1 MRSRWPWMSI
11 TVLLVGLCAAPS
23 AFADDEDDAPEPPP
37 KHVSGHGIF
46 NKMYDAVANLS
57 QPKAPPPRPPSK
69 NAKGAATGTITII
82 NASHVDRAQADAAYF
97 RRLAVCDH
105 LREIAAAKND
115 AELERK
121 AEELSEKSWQVYTKQ
136 LAQSTAQATKQ
147 AAKPAQKPTKNGK
160 PAAFASAD
168 KTGNSHAP
176 ANGDV
181 R

>member
-1 MRSRWPWMSI
+1 MSI

-23 AFADDEDDAPEPPP
+23 ALADDEDDAPEPAP

-69 NAKGAATGTITII
+69 NAKDTGTSSTGKVTII
-82 NASHVDRAQADAAYF
+82 NASRVDRAQADAAYF

-115 AELERK
+115 PELERQ

-136 LAQSTAQATKQ
+136 LAQSSAQATKE
-147 AAKPAQKPTKNGK
+147 AAKAARKSTKDGK
-160 PAAFASAD
+160 PAAFAFAD
-168 KTGNSHAP
+168 KSGNSHTP